1 MTDDQRPLS
10 KGVVVKTLIA
20 VFAFSVLAA
29 QAAMAA
35 ELTGYVSD
43 AKCAASGAKAKTAA
57 EWIKPAA
64 FETCVKDCVKNG
76 EEAVFVT
83 EDNKTYKFDAASK
96 EKMQAH
102 HGHKV
107 QVTGKIVNGLL
118 QVESVSML

>member
-1 MTDDQRPLS
+1 VRKLLLAVAFTVV
-10 KGVVVKTLIA
+10 GVHGAL
-20 VFAFSVLAA
+20 
-29 QAAMAA
+29 AA

-43 AKCAASGAKAKTAA
+43 AKCSALGAKAKTAA

-64 FETCVKDCVKNG
+64 FENCVKDCVKNG

-96 EKMQAH
+96 DKMKAH

-107 QVTGKIVNGLL
+107 QVTGKIVNGVLS
-118 QVESVSML
+118 VDSVSMLKLQ